1 MSDTNKPDTN
11 TPDTNQLLFTP
22 SHAIEFE
29 KNIEDFIS
37 EVEAVPNPNAKMDY
51 NSYYWSDLGNFTK
64 IGVNSRKKDKS
75 TWLDESI
82 IRFAKAYIKYQAI
95 KSGSSMYAH
104 FYAVRALEAAVTNR
118 GEKVEI
124 EKLLPRDFDQAAQEA
139 KTGMAEGAAYQA
151 GMKLNFMRK
160 FLIDNKMIKPF
171 EWKNPFS
178 KPKDKK
184 ELTGDVGQEYR
195 ESKMPDENSIM
206 AMAAIFAK
214 KELELTLRDIFT
226 TSTFSLMMSAPERGS
241 EPLYLRVD
249 CLDVRVV
256 KKQQDSTESV
266 SDNALHQSD
275 GSELLLAEDEDEQ
288 SVQEQIGI
296 RWFSGKGYGYE
307 NKWVPDVM
315 NSVVK
320 TAIERLQKQSERARK
335 FAKMLEESDD
345 FPRHQ
350 LCPKVKEDKPLTM
363 VQAVAAL
370 GLDTSQ
376 LTQRQARTSGK
387 QLLKK
392 NGIAITDYAV
402 TLRDL
407 NKIVRKRLPDGWPY
421 IPFKKGKV
429 KLKWSEALYAG
440 FANQFSVSKGT
451 IFTELW
457 IPNITTLNEDLKPS
471 IKKNRS
477 TGKIATGNLSI
488 FARHGYKGLDLRSH
502 QPRHL
507 LDTLASVNGMSDILR
522 SKWAGRAD
530 PKHNRYYDHTDE
542 QEYNHDWLEHESKD
556 ELVANNDTR
565 GLFKI
570 QVAKGNMRSLQEH
583 NTRASLA
590 VHITEYG
597 ECKHSYI
604 DQPCMKH
611 RDCLNCNELVCTKGN
626 EDRLKRIQEK
636 LKKERLLLR
645 GDEKAV
651 NDGVKGAE
659 QWYQRRLTTI
669 SRCESLIAWLTSD
682 DVKDGDMIKLAGAE
696 NVTHLDRALEAN
708 GRKRLPKIEN
718 HLRKS
723 KITDD
728 KAPVEF
734 VSINQLLAP
743 TSIVMPKDDDD
754 DLDYND
760 FVLEDF

>member
-1 MSDTNKPDTN
+1 MFDTNIFV
-11 TPDTNQLLFTP
+11 FTP
-22 SHAIEFE
+22 KHETEFG

-37 EVEAVPNPNAKMDY
+37 QVEAVSNPNAKMDY
-51 NSYYWSDLGNFTK
+51 SSYYWVGLGNFTK
-64 IGVNSRKKDKS
+64 MGVNSRKKDKS
-75 TWLDESI
+75 TWLDDSI
-82 IRFAKAYIKYQAI
+82 ISFAKAYIKYQVI
-95 KSGSSMYAH
+95 KSSSSMYAH
-104 FYAVRALEAAVTNR
+104 FYAIRALEAAVTKY
-118 GEKVEI
+118 GEQVVI
-124 EKLLPRDFDQAAQEA
+124 SKLLPRDFDQAVQEA
-139 KTGMAEGAAYQA
+139 NATMEEGAAYQA
-151 GMKLNFMRK
+151 GMNLNFMRK
-160 FLIDNKMIKPF
+160 FLIDHKMIKPF
-171 EWKNPFS
+171 EWKNPLS
-178 KPKDKK
+178 KPKDRKN
-184 ELTGDVGQEYR
+184 LTGDAGQEYR
-195 ESKMPDENSIM
+195 ESKMPDENAIM
-206 AMAAIFAK
+206 AIAAIFSK
-214 KELELTLRDIFT
+214 KESELTLRDVFT
-226 TSTFSLMMSAPERGS
+226 ASTFSLMMSAPERGS
-241 EPLYLRVD
+241 EPLYLRAD
-249 CLDVRVV
+249 CLEVHVV
-256 KKQQDSTESV
+256 KMSRDDIKRDS
-266 SDNALHQSD
+266 DKALQQSD
-275 GSELLLAEDEDEQ
+275 GTELWLAEDDNEQ
-288 SVQEQIGI
+288 TVQEQIGI

-307 NKWVPDVM
+307 TKWVPDVM
-315 NSVVK
+315 NPVIK
-320 TAIERLQKQSERARK
+320 AAIKRLEKQSKQARE
-335 FAKMLEESDD
+335 FAKMLEESGD
-345 FPRHQ
+345 FPRHP
-350 LCPKVKEDKPLTM
+350 LCPRVGEDQLLTKG
-363 VQAVAAL
+363 QAVAAL

-376 LTQRQARTSGK
+376 LTRKQATTSGN
-387 QLLKK
+387 QILRK
-392 NGIAITDYAV
+392 NDIERADYVV

-407 NKIVRKRLPDGWPY
+407 NKIVRKRLPEGWPY

-440 FANQFSVSKGT
+440 FANQFSASKGT
-451 IFTELW
+451 IYTELW

-471 IKKNRS
+471 IKQNRS
-477 TGKIATGNLSI
+477 TGEIAAGNLSI
-488 FARHGYKGLDLRSH
+488 FARHGYKGLELRSH

-507 LDTLASVNGMSDILR
+507 LDTMASVNGMSDTLR

-556 ELVANNDTR
+556 ELVNNDVR
-565 GLFKI
+565 DLFKVQI
-570 QVAKGNMRSLQEH
+570 AKGNMRSLQEH

-604 DQPCMKH
+604 DEPCMQH

-626 EDRLKRIQEK
+626 DDRLKRIQEK

-651 NDGVKGAE
+651 NDGVKGAV

-669 SRCESLIAWLTSD
+669 KRCESLIAWLTSD
-682 DVKDGDMIKLAGAE
+682 DVKDGDMIKLADAE

-728 KAPVEF
+728 TAPVEF

-743 TSIVMPKDDDD
+743 TGIVMPKDDDD

>member
-1 MSDTNKPDTN
+1 MPDTN
-11 TPDTNQLLFTP
+11 ILLFTP
-22 SHAIEFE
+22 KHEIEFE

-51 NSYYWSDLGNFTK
+51 SSYYWDGLGNFTK
-64 IGVNSRKKDKS
+64 MGVNSRKKDKS
-75 TWLDESI
+75 TWLDNSM

-104 FYAVRALEAAVTNR
+104 FYAIRALEAAVTTR
-118 GEKVEI
+118 GEQVVI
-124 EKLLPRDFDQAAQEA
+124 SKLLPRDFDQAAQEA
-139 KTGMAEGAAYQA
+139 KAKMAEGAAYQA

-160 FLIDNKMIKPF
+160 FLIDHKMIKPF

-178 KPKDKK
+178 KPKDRK

-214 KELELTLRDIFT
+214 KDSELTARDIFT
-226 TSTFSLMMSAPERGS
+226 SSTFSLMMSAPERGS
-241 EPLYLRVD
+241 EPLYLRAD
-249 CLDVRVV
+249 CLDVHIV
-256 KKQQDSTESV
+256 KKSQDDTQQISADKT
-266 SDNALHQSD
+266 LKQSD
-275 GSELLLAEDEDEQ
+275 GTELWLAEDDDEQ
-288 SVQEQIGI
+288 PVQEQIGI

-315 NSVVK
+315 NPVIK
-320 TAIERLQKQSERARK
+320 AAIKRLKKQSKQARE
-335 FAKMLEESDD
+335 FAKMLEESND
-345 FPRHQ
+345 FPRHP
-350 LCPKVKEDKPLTM
+350 LCPRVDEDKLLTKAE
-363 VQAVAAL
+363 AVAAL
-370 GLDTSQ
+370 GLDISQ
-376 LTQRQARTSGK
+376 LTRKQATSSGNSFLQK
-387 QLLKK
+387 H
-392 NGIAITDYAV
+392 GIERANYAV

-407 NKIVRKRLPDGWPY
+407 NKIVRARLPEGWPY

-429 KLKWSEALYAG
+429 RLKWSEALYAG

-451 IFTELW
+451 IYTDLW
-457 IPNITTLNEDLKPS
+457 MPNITTLNEDLKPT

-477 TGKIATGNLSI
+477 TGEIAAGILSI
-488 FARHGYKGLDLRSH
+488 FARHGYKGLELRSH

-507 LDTLASVNGMSDILR
+507 LDTLASVNGMSDTLR

-556 ELVANNDTR
+556 ELLANDDVR
-565 GLFKI
+565 SLFKVQI
-570 QVAKGNMRSLQEH
+570 AKGNMRSLQEH
-583 NTRASLA
+583 NTRTSLA

-604 DQPCMKH
+604 DEPCMKH

-626 EDRLKRIQEK
+626 DDRLKRIQEQ
-636 LKKERLLLR
+636 LKKEKLLLL

-651 NDGVKGAE
+651 NEGVKGAE
-659 QWYQRRLTTI
+659 QWYQRRVTTI
-669 SRCESLIAWLTSD
+669 KRCESLITWLTSD
-682 DVKDGDMIKLAGAE
+682 DVKNGDMIKLADAE
-696 NVTHLDRALEAN
+696 SVTHLDRALEAN

-718 HLRKS
+718 HVRKNEIS
-723 KITDD
+723 DEE
-728 KAPVEF
+728 APVEF
-734 VSINQLLAP
+734 VSVNQLLAP
-743 TSIVMPKDDDD
+743 TGIVVTNDEDD

-760 FVLEDF
+760 FVFEDF

>member
-1 MSDTNKPDTN
+1 MSETDI
-11 TPDTNQLLFTP
+11 LLFTP
-22 SHAIEFE
+22 KHEIDFE
-29 KNIEDFIS
+29 RNIEEFIS
-37 EVEAVPNPNAKMDY
+37 EVEAAPNPNEKMDY
-51 NSYYWSDLGNFTK
+51 SSYYWVGLGNFTK
-64 IGVNSRKKDKS
+64 IGVNSRKKDEL
-75 TWLDESI
+75 TWLDDSI

-95 KSGSSMYAH
+95 KRGASMYAH
-104 FYAVRALEAAVTNR
+104 FYAIRALEGAITKRSEQV
-118 GEKVEI
+118 VI
-124 EKLLPRDFDQAAQEA
+124 SKLLPRDFDQAAQEA
-139 KTGMAEGAAYQA
+139 KANMGEGAAYQA

-160 FLIDNKMIKPF
+160 FLIDHKMIKPF

-184 ELTGDVGQEYR
+184 DLTGDVGQEYR

-214 KELELTLRDIFT
+214 KESELTPRDIFT

-241 EPLYLRVD
+241 EPRYLRSD
-249 CLDVRVV
+249 CLDVHIINKPQNDTERASD
-256 KKQQDSTESV
+256 KALKQG
-266 SDNALHQSD
+266 D
-275 GSELLLAEDEDEQ
+275 GTELLLAEDDEEQ
-288 SVQEQIGI
+288 PVQEQIGI

-315 NSVVK
+315 NPVIK
-320 TAIERLQKQSERARK
+320 AAIKRLKKQSKQARE

-345 FPRHQ
+345 FPRHP
-350 LCPKVKEDKPLTM
+350 LCPRVDEDKLLTKA
-363 VQAVAAL
+363 QAVAAL
-370 GLDTSQ
+370 GLDTSL
-376 LTQRQARTSGK
+376 LTQKQAGVSGN
-387 QLLKK
+387 QLLTKV
-392 NGIAITDYAV
+392 GIERADYV
-402 TLRDL
+402 VSLRDL
-407 NKIVRKRLPDGWPY
+407 NKIVRARLPEGWPY

-429 KLKWSEALYAG
+429 KLKWSDALYAG
-440 FANQFSVSKGT
+440 FANQFSASKGT
-451 IFTELW
+451 IFTDLW
-457 IPNITTLNEDLKPS
+457 IPSITTLNEDLKPS

-477 TGKIATGNLSI
+477 TDNIADGNLSV
-488 FARHGYKGLDLRSH
+488 FARHGYEGLELRSH

-507 LDTLASVNGMSDILR
+507 LDTLASVNGMSDTLR

-556 ELVANNDTR
+556 ELVNNDVR
-565 GLFKI
+565 SLFKVQI
-570 QVAKGNMRSLQEH
+570 AKGNMRSLQEH

-604 DQPCMKH
+604 DEPCMKH

-626 EDRLKRIQEK
+626 DDRLKRIQEK

-669 SRCESLIAWLTSD
+669 KRCESLIAWLTSD
-682 DVKDGDMIKLAGAE
+682 DVKDGDMIKLADAE

-728 KAPVEF
+728 TAPVEF

-743 TSIVMPKDDDD
+743 TGIVMPNDD

>member
-1 MSDTNKPDTN
+1 MSETDI
-11 TPDTNQLLFTP
+11 LLFTP
-22 SHAIEFE
+22 KHEVEFD

-37 EVEAVPNPNAKMDY
+37 EVEAAPNPNEKMDY
-51 NSYYWSDLGNFTK
+51 SSYYWVGLGNFTK
-64 IGVNSRKKDKS
+64 MGVNSRKKEES
-75 TWLDESI
+75 TWLDDSI

-95 KSGSSMYAH
+95 KSGASMYAH
-104 FYAVRALEAAVTNR
+104 FYAIRALEAAITKRSEQIV
-118 GEKVEI
+118 I
-124 EKLLPRDFDQAAQEA
+124 SKLLPRDFDQAAQEA
-139 KTGMAEGAAYQA
+139 KANMGEGSAYQA
-151 GMKLNFMRK
+151 GMKLNFMRN
-160 FLIDNKMIKPF
+160 FLIDHKMTKPF

-184 ELTGDVGQEYR
+184 DLTGDVGQEYR

-214 KELELTLRDIFT
+214 KDSELTPRDIFT

-241 EPLYLRVD
+241 EPLYLRSD
-249 CLDVRVV
+249 CLDVHIINKPQNDTERDSDKVL
-256 KKQQDSTESV
+256 KQG
-266 SDNALHQSD
+266 D
-275 GSELLLAEDEDEQ
+275 GTELLLAEDDEEQ
-288 SVQEQIGI
+288 PVQEQIGI

-315 NSVVK
+315 NPVIK
-320 TAIERLQKQSERARK
+320 AAIKRLKKQSKQARE

-345 FPRHQ
+345 FPRHP
-350 LCPKVKEDKPLTM
+350 LCPRVDEDKLLTKA
-363 VQAVAAL
+363 QAVAAL
-370 GLDTSQ
+370 GLDTSL
-376 LTQRQARTSGK
+376 LTQKQARISGN
-387 QLLKK
+387 QLLVKV
-392 NGIAITDYAV
+392 GIAIADYAV

-407 NKIVRKRLPDGWPY
+407 NKIVRARLPEGWPY

-429 KLKWSEALYAG
+429 KLKWSDALYAG
-440 FANQFSVSKGT
+440 FVNQFSASKGT
-451 IFTELW
+451 IYTELW

-471 IKKNRS
+471 IKQNRS
-477 TGKIATGNLSI
+477 TGEIAAGNLSI
-488 FARHGYKGLDLRSH
+488 FARHGYKGLELRSH

-507 LDTLASVNGMSDILR
+507 LDTMASVNGMSDTLR

-530 PKHNRYYDHTDE
+530 PKHNRHYDHTDE
-542 QEYNHDWLEHESKD
+542 QEYNHDWLEHESEG
-556 ELVANNDTR
+556 ELLANDDIR
-565 GLFKI
+565 SLFKVQI
-570 QVAKGNMRSLQEH
+570 AKGNMRSLQEH

-604 DQPCMKH
+604 DEPCMKH

-669 SRCESLIAWLTSD
+669 KRCESLIAWLTSD
-682 DVKDGDMIKLAGAE
+682 DVKDGDMIKLADAE

-718 HLRKS
+718 HLRKN
-723 KITDD
+723 KIADNP
-728 KAPVEF
+728 APVEF

-743 TSIVMPKDDDD
+743 TGIVVPNDDDD

>member
-1 MSDTNKPDTN
+1 MSETDI
-11 TPDTNQLLFTP
+11 LLFTP
-22 SHAIEFE
+22 KHEIDFE
-29 KNIEDFIS
+29 RNIEEFIS
-37 EVEAVPNPNAKMDY
+37 EVEAAPNPNEKMDY
-51 NSYYWSDLGNFTK
+51 SSYYWVGLGNFTK
-64 IGVNSRKKDKS
+64 IGVNSRKKDEL
-75 TWLDESI
+75 TWLDDSI

-95 KSGSSMYAH
+95 KRGASMYAH
-104 FYAVRALEAAVTNR
+104 FYAIRALEGAITKRSERV
-118 GEKVEI
+118 VI
-124 EKLLPRDFDQAAQEA
+124 SKLLPRDFDQAAQEA
-139 KTGMAEGAAYQA
+139 KANMGEGAAYQA

-160 FLIDNKMIKPF
+160 FLIDHKMIKPF

-184 ELTGDVGQEYR
+184 DLTGDVGQEYR

-214 KELELTLRDIFT
+214 KESELTPRDIFT

-241 EPLYLRVD
+241 EPRYLRSD
-249 CLDVRVV
+249 CLDVHIINKPQNDTERASD
-256 KKQQDSTESV
+256 KALKQG
-266 SDNALHQSD
+266 D
-275 GSELLLAEDEDEQ
+275 GTELLLAEDDEEQ
-288 SVQEQIGI
+288 PVQEQIGI

-315 NSVVK
+315 NPVIK
-320 TAIERLQKQSERARK
+320 AAIKRLKKQSKQARE

-345 FPRHQ
+345 FPRHP
-350 LCPKVKEDKPLTM
+350 LCPRVDEDKLLTKA
-363 VQAVAAL
+363 QAVAAL
-370 GLDTSQ
+370 GLDTSL
-376 LTQRQARTSGK
+376 LTQKQAGVSGN
-387 QLLKK
+387 QLLTKV
-392 NGIAITDYAV
+392 GIERADYV
-402 TLRDL
+402 VSLRDL
-407 NKIVRKRLPDGWPY
+407 NKIVRARLPEGWPY

-429 KLKWSEALYAG
+429 KLKWSDALYAG
-440 FANQFSVSKGT
+440 FANQFSASKGT
-451 IFTELW
+451 IFTDLW
-457 IPNITTLNEDLKPS
+457 IPSITTLNEDLKPS

-477 TGKIATGNLSI
+477 TDNIADGNLSV
-488 FARHGYKGLDLRSH
+488 FARHGYEGLELRSH

-507 LDTLASVNGMSDILR
+507 LDTLASVNGMSDTLR

-556 ELVANNDTR
+556 ELVNNDVR
-565 GLFKI
+565 NLFKVQI
-570 QVAKGNMRSLQEH
+570 AKGNMRSLQEH

-604 DQPCMKH
+604 DEPCMKH

-626 EDRLKRIQEK
+626 DDRLKRIQEK

-669 SRCESLIAWLTSD
+669 KRCESLIAWLTSD
-682 DVKDGDMIKLAGAE
+682 DVKVGDMIKLADAE

-708 GRKRLPKIEN
+708 GRKRLPRIEN

-728 KAPVEF
+728 TAPVEF

-743 TSIVMPKDDDD
+743 TGIVMLKDDDD

>member
-1 MSDTNKPDTN
+1 MSETDI
-11 TPDTNQLLFTP
+11 LLFTP
-22 SHAIEFE
+22 KHEIDFE
-29 KNIEDFIS
+29 RNIEEFIS
-37 EVEAVPNPNAKMDY
+37 EVEAAPNPNEKMDY
-51 NSYYWSDLGNFTK
+51 SSYYWVGLGNFTK
-64 IGVNSRKKDKS
+64 IGVNSRKKDEL
-75 TWLDESI
+75 TWLDDSI

-95 KSGSSMYAH
+95 KRGASMYAH
-104 FYAVRALEAAVTNR
+104 FYAIRALEGAITKRSERV
-118 GEKVEI
+118 VI
-124 EKLLPRDFDQAAQEA
+124 SKLLPRDFDQAAQEA
-139 KTGMAEGAAYQA
+139 KANMGEGAAYQA

-160 FLIDNKMIKPF
+160 FLIDHKMIKPF

-184 ELTGDVGQEYR
+184 DLTGDVGQEYR

-214 KELELTLRDIFT
+214 KESELTPRDIFT

-241 EPLYLRVD
+241 EPRYLRSD
-249 CLDVRVV
+249 CLDVHIINKPQNDTERASD
-256 KKQQDSTESV
+256 KALKQG
-266 SDNALHQSD
+266 D
-275 GSELLLAEDEDEQ
+275 GTELLLAEDDEEQ
-288 SVQEQIGI
+288 PVQEQIGI

-315 NSVVK
+315 NPVIK
-320 TAIERLQKQSERARK
+320 AAIKRLKKQSKQARE

-345 FPRHQ
+345 FPRHP
-350 LCPKVKEDKPLTM
+350 LCPRVDEDKLLTKA
-363 VQAVAAL
+363 QAVAAL
-370 GLDTSQ
+370 GLDTSL
-376 LTQRQARTSGK
+376 LTQKQAGVSGN
-387 QLLKK
+387 QLLTKV
-392 NGIAITDYAV
+392 GIERADYV
-402 TLRDL
+402 VSLRDL
-407 NKIVRKRLPDGWPY
+407 NKIVRARLPEGWPY

-429 KLKWSEALYAG
+429 KLKWSDALYAG
-440 FANQFSVSKGT
+440 FANQFSASKGT
-451 IFTELW
+451 IFTDLW
-457 IPNITTLNEDLKPS
+457 IPSITTLNEDLKPS

-477 TGKIATGNLSI
+477 TDNIADGNLSV
-488 FARHGYKGLDLRSH
+488 FARHGYEGLELRSH

-507 LDTLASVNGMSDILR
+507 LDTLASVNGMSDTLR

-556 ELVANNDTR
+556 ELVNNDVR
-565 GLFKI
+565 NLFKVQI
-570 QVAKGNMRSLQEH
+570 AKGNMRSLQEH

-604 DQPCMKH
+604 DEPCMKH

-626 EDRLKRIQEK
+626 DDRLKRIQEK

-669 SRCESLIAWLTSD
+669 KRCESLIAWLTSD
-682 DVKDGDMIKLAGAE
+682 DVKDGDMIKLADAE

-718 HLRKS
+718 QLRKS

-728 KAPVEF
+728 TAPVEF

-743 TSIVMPKDDDD
+743 TGIVMPNDDDD

>member
-1 MSDTNKPDTN
+1 MSETGI
-11 TPDTNQLLFTP
+11 LLFTP
-22 SHAIEFE
+22 KHEIDFE
-29 KNIEDFIS
+29 RNIEEFIS
-37 EVEAVPNPNAKMDY
+37 EVEAAPNPNEKMDY
-51 NSYYWSDLGNFTK
+51 SSYYWVGLGNFTK
-64 IGVNSRKKDKS
+64 IGVNSRKKDEL
-75 TWLDESI
+75 TWLDDSI

-95 KSGSSMYAH
+95 KRGASMYAH
-104 FYAVRALEAAVTNR
+104 FYAIRALEGAITKRSEQV
-118 GEKVEI
+118 VI
-124 EKLLPRDFDQAAQEA
+124 SKLLPRDFDQAAQEA
-139 KTGMAEGAAYQA
+139 KANMGEGAAYQA

-160 FLIDNKMIKPF
+160 FLIDHKMIKPF

-184 ELTGDVGQEYR
+184 DLTGDVGQEYR

-214 KELELTLRDIFT
+214 KESELTPRDIFT

-241 EPLYLRVD
+241 EPRYLRSD
-249 CLDVRVV
+249 CLDIHIINKPQNDTERASD
-256 KKQQDSTESV
+256 KALKQG
-266 SDNALHQSD
+266 D
-275 GSELLLAEDEDEQ
+275 GTELLLAEDDEEQ
-288 SVQEQIGI
+288 PVQEQIGI

-315 NSVVK
+315 NPVIK
-320 TAIERLQKQSERARK
+320 AAIKRLKKQSKQARE

-345 FPRHQ
+345 FPRHP
-350 LCPKVKEDKPLTM
+350 LCPRVDEDKLLTKA
-363 VQAVAAL
+363 QAVAAL
-370 GLDTSQ
+370 GLDTSL
-376 LTQRQARTSGK
+376 LTQKQAGVSGN
-387 QLLKK
+387 QLLTKV
-392 NGIAITDYAV
+392 GIERADYV
-402 TLRDL
+402 VSLRDL
-407 NKIVRKRLPDGWPY
+407 NKIVRARLPEGWPY
-421 IPFKKGKV
+421 IPFKKGRV
-429 KLKWSEALYAG
+429 KLKWSDALYAG
-440 FANQFSVSKGT
+440 FANQFSASKGT
-451 IFTELW
+451 IFTDLW
-457 IPNITTLNEDLKPS
+457 IPSITTLNEDLKPS

-477 TGKIATGNLSI
+477 TDNIADGNLSV
-488 FARHGYKGLDLRSH
+488 FARHGYEGLELRSH

-507 LDTLASVNGMSDILR
+507 LDTLASVNGMSDTLR

-556 ELVANNDTR
+556 ELVNNDVR
-565 GLFKI
+565 NLFKVQI
-570 QVAKGNMRSLQEH
+570 AKGNMRSLQEH

-604 DQPCMKH
+604 DEPCMKH

-626 EDRLKRIQEK
+626 DDRLKRIQEK

-669 SRCESLIAWLTSD
+669 KRCESLIAWLTSD
-682 DVKDGDMIKLAGAE
+682 DVKDGDMIKLADAE

-728 KAPVEF
+728 TAPVEF

-743 TSIVMPKDDDD
+743 TGIVMPNDDDD

>member
-1 MSDTNKPDTN
+1 MSETDI
-11 TPDTNQLLFTP
+11 LLFTP
-22 SHAIEFE
+22 KHEIDFE
-29 KNIEDFIS
+29 RNIEEFIS
-37 EVEAVPNPNAKMDY
+37 EVEAAPNPNEKMDY
-51 NSYYWSDLGNFTK
+51 SSYYWVGLGNFTK
-64 IGVNSRKKDKS
+64 IGVNSRKKDEL
-75 TWLDESI
+75 TWLDDSI

-95 KSGSSMYAH
+95 KRGASMYAH
-104 FYAVRALEAAVTNR
+104 FYAIRALEGAITKRSERV
-118 GEKVEI
+118 VI
-124 EKLLPRDFDQAAQEA
+124 SKLLPRDFDQAAQEA
-139 KTGMAEGAAYQA
+139 KANMGEGAAYQA

-160 FLIDNKMIKPF
+160 FLIDHKMIKPF

-184 ELTGDVGQEYR
+184 DLTGDVGQEYR

-214 KELELTLRDIFT
+214 KESELTPRDIFT

-241 EPLYLRVD
+241 EPRYLRSD
-249 CLDVRVV
+249 CLDVHIINKPQNDTERASD
-256 KKQQDSTESV
+256 KALKQG
-266 SDNALHQSD
+266 D
-275 GSELLLAEDEDEQ
+275 GTELLLAEDDEEQ
-288 SVQEQIGI
+288 PVQEQIGI

-315 NSVVK
+315 NPVIK
-320 TAIERLQKQSERARK
+320 AAIKRLKKQSKQARE

-345 FPRHQ
+345 FPRHP
-350 LCPKVKEDKPLTM
+350 LCPRVDEDKLLTKA
-363 VQAVAAL
+363 QAVAAL
-370 GLDTSQ
+370 GLDTSL
-376 LTQRQARTSGK
+376 LTQKQAGVSGN
-387 QLLKK
+387 QLLTKV
-392 NGIAITDYAV
+392 GIERADYV
-402 TLRDL
+402 VSLRDL
-407 NKIVRKRLPDGWPY
+407 NKIVRARLPEGWPY

-429 KLKWSEALYAG
+429 KLKWSDALYAG
-440 FANQFSVSKGT
+440 FANQFSASKGT
-451 IFTELW
+451 IFTDLW
-457 IPNITTLNEDLKPS
+457 IPSITTLNEDLKPS

-477 TGKIATGNLSI
+477 TDNIADGNLSV
-488 FARHGYKGLDLRSH
+488 FARHGYEGLELRSH

-507 LDTLASVNGMSDILR
+507 LDTLASVNGMSDTLR

-556 ELVANNDTR
+556 ELVNNDVR
-565 GLFKI
+565 NLFKVQI
-570 QVAKGNMRSLQEH
+570 AKGNMRSLQEH

-604 DQPCMKH
+604 DEPCMKH

-626 EDRLKRIQEK
+626 DDRLKRIQEK

-669 SRCESLIAWLTSD
+669 KRCESLIAWLTSD
-682 DVKDGDMIKLAGAE
+682 DVKVGDMIKLADAE

-708 GRKRLPKIEN
+708 GRKRLPRIEN

-728 KAPVEF
+728 TAPVEF

-743 TSIVMPKDDDD
+743 TGIVMPKDDDD

>member
-1 MSDTNKPDTN
+1 MSETDI
-11 TPDTNQLLFTP
+11 LLFTP
-22 SHAIEFE
+22 KHEIDFE
-29 KNIEDFIS
+29 RNIEEFIS
-37 EVEAVPNPNAKMDY
+37 EVEAAPNPNEKMDY
-51 NSYYWSDLGNFTK
+51 SSYYWVGLGNFTK
-64 IGVNSRKKDKS
+64 IGVNSRKKDEL
-75 TWLDESI
+75 TWLDDSI

-95 KSGSSMYAH
+95 KRGASMYAH
-104 FYAVRALEAAVTNR
+104 FYAIRALEGAITKRSGQV
-118 GEKVEI
+118 VI
-124 EKLLPRDFDQAAQEA
+124 SKLLPRDFDQAAQEA
-139 KTGMAEGAAYQA
+139 KANMGEGAAYQA

-160 FLIDNKMIKPF
+160 FLIDHKMIKPF

-184 ELTGDVGQEYR
+184 DLTGEVGQEYR

-214 KELELTLRDIFT
+214 KESELTPRDIFT

-241 EPLYLRVD
+241 EPRYLRSD
-249 CLDVRVV
+249 CLDVHIINKPQNDTERASD
-256 KKQQDSTESV
+256 KALKQGDRT
-266 SDNALHQSD
+266 
-275 GSELLLAEDEDEQ
+275 ELLLAEDDEEQ
-288 SVQEQIGI
+288 PVQEQIGI

-315 NSVVK
+315 NPVIK
-320 TAIERLQKQSERARK
+320 AAIKRLKKQSKQARE

-345 FPRHQ
+345 FPRHP
-350 LCPKVKEDKPLTM
+350 LCPRVDEDKLLTKA
-363 VQAVAAL
+363 QAVAAL
-370 GLDTSQ
+370 GLDTSL
-376 LTQRQARTSGK
+376 LTQKQAGVSGN
-387 QLLKK
+387 QLLTKV
-392 NGIAITDYAV
+392 GIERADYV
-402 TLRDL
+402 VSLRDL
-407 NKIVRKRLPDGWPY
+407 NKIVRARLPEGWPY

-429 KLKWSEALYAG
+429 KLKWSDALYAG
-440 FANQFSVSKGT
+440 FANQFSASKGT
-451 IFTELW
+451 IFTDLW
-457 IPNITTLNEDLKPS
+457 IPSITTLNEDLKPS

-477 TGKIATGNLSI
+477 TDNIADGNLSV
-488 FARHGYKGLDLRSH
+488 FARHGYEGLELRSH

-507 LDTLASVNGMSDILR
+507 LDTLASVNGMSDTLR

-556 ELVANNDTR
+556 ELVNNDVR
-565 GLFKI
+565 NLFKVQI
-570 QVAKGNMRSLQEH
+570 AKGNMRSLQEH

-604 DQPCMKH
+604 DEPCMKH

-626 EDRLKRIQEK
+626 DDRLKRIQEK

-669 SRCESLIAWLTSD
+669 KRCESLIAWLTSD
-682 DVKDGDMIKLAGAE
+682 DVKDGDMIKLADAE

-728 KAPVEF
+728 TAPVEF

-743 TSIVMPKDDDD
+743 TGIVMPKDDDD

>member
-1 MSDTNKPDTN
+1 MSETDI
-11 TPDTNQLLFTP
+11 LLFTP
-22 SHAIEFE
+22 KHEIDFE
-29 KNIEDFIS
+29 RNIEEFIS
-37 EVEAVPNPNAKMDY
+37 EVEAAPNPNEKMDY
-51 NSYYWSDLGNFTK
+51 SSYYWVGLGNFTK
-64 IGVNSRKKDKS
+64 IGVNSRKKDEL
-75 TWLDESI
+75 TWLDDSI

-95 KSGSSMYAH
+95 KRGASMYAH
-104 FYAVRALEAAVTNR
+104 FYAIRALEGAITKRSERV
-118 GEKVEI
+118 VI
-124 EKLLPRDFDQAAQEA
+124 SKLLPRDFDQAAQEA
-139 KTGMAEGAAYQA
+139 KANMGEGAAYQA

-160 FLIDNKMIKPF
+160 FLIDHKMIKPF

-184 ELTGDVGQEYR
+184 DLTGDVGQEYR

-214 KELELTLRDIFT
+214 KESELTPRDIFT

-241 EPLYLRVD
+241 EPRYLRSD
-249 CLDVRVV
+249 CLDVHIINKPQNDTERASD
-256 KKQQDSTESV
+256 KALKQG
-266 SDNALHQSD
+266 D
-275 GSELLLAEDEDEQ
+275 GTELLLAEDDEEQ
-288 SVQEQIGI
+288 PVQEQIGI

-315 NSVVK
+315 NPVIK
-320 TAIERLQKQSERARK
+320 AAIKRLKKQSKQARE

-345 FPRHQ
+345 FPRHP
-350 LCPKVKEDKPLTM
+350 LCPRVDEDKLLTKA
-363 VQAVAAL
+363 QAVAAL
-370 GLDTSQ
+370 GLDTSL
-376 LTQRQARTSGK
+376 LTQKQAGVSGN
-387 QLLKK
+387 QLLTKV
-392 NGIAITDYAV
+392 GIERADYV
-402 TLRDL
+402 VSLRDL
-407 NKIVRKRLPDGWPY
+407 NKIVRARLPEGWPY
-421 IPFKKGKV
+421 IPFKKGRV
-429 KLKWSEALYAG
+429 KLKWSDALYAG
-440 FANQFSVSKGT
+440 FANQFSASKGT
-451 IFTELW
+451 IFTDLW
-457 IPNITTLNEDLKPS
+457 IPSITTLNEDLKPS

-477 TGKIATGNLSI
+477 TDNIADGNLSV
-488 FARHGYKGLDLRSH
+488 FARHGYEGLELRSH

-507 LDTLASVNGMSDILR
+507 LDTLASVNGMSDTLR

-556 ELVANNDTR
+556 ELVNNDVR
-565 GLFKI
+565 NLFKVQI
-570 QVAKGNMRSLQEH
+570 AKGNMRSLQEH

-604 DQPCMKH
+604 DEPCMKH

-626 EDRLKRIQEK
+626 DDRLKRIQEK

-669 SRCESLIAWLTSD
+669 KRCESLIAWLTSD
-682 DVKDGDMIKLAGAE
+682 DVKDGDMIKLADAE

-728 KAPVEF
+728 TAPVEF

-743 TSIVMPKDDDD
+743 TGIVMLKDDDD

>member
-1 MSDTNKPDTN
+1 MSETDI
-11 TPDTNQLLFTP
+11 LLFTP
-22 SHAIEFE
+22 KHEIEFE
-29 KNIEDFIS
+29 KNIEDFIN
-37 EVEAVPNPNAKMDY
+37 EVEAVPNPNAKMVY
-51 NSYYWSDLGNFTK
+51 SSYYWSRLGNFTK
-64 IGVNSRKKDKS
+64 MGVNSRKKDES
-75 TWLDESI
+75 TWLDDSI

-95 KSGSSMYAH
+95 KSGASMYAH
-104 FYAVRALEAAVTNR
+104 FYAIRALEAAVIRR
-118 GEKVEI
+118 GEQVVI
-124 EKLLPRDFDQAAQEA
+124 SKLLPRDFDQAAQEA
-139 KTGMAEGAAYQA
+139 KANMEEGAAYQA

-160 FLIDNKMIKPF
+160 FLIDHKMIKPF

-184 ELTGDVGQEYR
+184 DLTGDVGQEYR

-206 AMAAIFAK
+206 AMASIFAK
-214 KELELTLRDIFT
+214 KDSGLTPRDIFT

-241 EPLYLRVD
+241 EPLYLRAD
-249 CLDVRVV
+249 CLDIRVV
-256 KKQQDSTESV
+256 KKSQDDTERGSDKVLQQNNGTE
-266 SDNALHQSD
+266 LW
-275 GSELLLAEDEDEQ
+275 LTEDDDEQ
-288 SVQEQIGI
+288 PVHEQIGI

-315 NSVVK
+315 NPVIK
-320 TAIERLQKQSERARK
+320 AAIKRLKKQSKHARE

-345 FPRHQ
+345 FPRHP
-350 LCPKVKEDKPLTM
+350 LCPRVSEDELLTK

-370 GLDTSQ
+370 GLDTSE
-376 LTQRQARTSGK
+376 LTHKQATTSGN
-387 QLLKK
+387 QILRRSD
-392 NGIAITDYAV
+392 IERTDYVV

-407 NKIVRKRLPDGWPY
+407 NKIIRQRLPEGWPY
-421 IPFKKGKV
+421 VPFKKGKV

-440 FANQFSVSKGT
+440 FANQFSASKGT
-451 IFTELW
+451 ICTELW
-457 IPNITTLNEDLKPS
+457 MPNITTLNEDLKPS
-471 IKKNRS
+471 IKQNRS
-477 TGKIATGNLSI
+477 TGGIAAGNLSI
-488 FARHGYKGLDLRSH
+488 FARHGYKGLELRSH

-542 QEYNHDWLEHESKD
+542 QEYNHDWLEHESKG
-556 ELVANNDTR
+556 ELLPNDDIR
-565 GLFKI
+565 SLFKVQI
-570 QVAKGNMRSLQEH
+570 VKGNMRSLQEH

-604 DQPCMKH
+604 DEPCMKH

-626 EDRLKRIQEK
+626 DDRLKRIQEK
-636 LKKERLLLR
+636 LKKERLLLC

-669 SRCESLIAWLTSD
+669 KRCESLIAWLTSD
-682 DVKDGDMIKLAGAE
+682 DVKDGDMIKLADTE
-696 NVTHLDRALEAN
+696 SVTHLDRALEAN

-723 KITDD
+723 KKTDD
-728 KAPVEF
+728 AAPVEF
-734 VSINQLLAP
+734 VSINELLAP
-743 TSIVMPKDDDD
+743 IGIVMPNDDDD

>member
-1 MSDTNKPDTN
+1 MSETDI
-11 TPDTNQLLFTP
+11 LLFTP
-22 SHAIEFE
+22 KHEIDFE
-29 KNIEDFIS
+29 RNIEEFIS
-37 EVEAVPNPNAKMDY
+37 EVEAAPNPNEKMDY
-51 NSYYWSDLGNFTK
+51 SSYYWVGLGNFTK
-64 IGVNSRKKDKS
+64 IGVNSRKKDEL
-75 TWLDESI
+75 TWLDDSI

-95 KSGSSMYAH
+95 KRGASMYAH
-104 FYAVRALEAAVTNR
+104 FYAIRALEGAITKRSERV
-118 GEKVEI
+118 VI
-124 EKLLPRDFDQAAQEA
+124 SKLLPRDFDQAAQEA
-139 KTGMAEGAAYQA
+139 KANMGEGAAYQA

-160 FLIDNKMIKPF
+160 FLIDHKMIKPF

-184 ELTGDVGQEYR
+184 DLTGDVGQEYR

-214 KELELTLRDIFT
+214 KESELTPRDIFT

-241 EPLYLRVD
+241 EPRYLRSD
-249 CLDVRVV
+249 CLDVHIINKPQNDTERASD
-256 KKQQDSTESV
+256 KALKQG
-266 SDNALHQSD
+266 D
-275 GSELLLAEDEDEQ
+275 GTELLLAEDDEEQ
-288 SVQEQIGI
+288 PVQEQIGI

-315 NSVVK
+315 NPVIK
-320 TAIERLQKQSERARK
+320 AAIKRLKKQSKQARE

-345 FPRHQ
+345 FPRHP
-350 LCPKVKEDKPLTM
+350 LCPRVDEDKLLTKA
-363 VQAVAAL
+363 QAVAAL
-370 GLDTSQ
+370 GLDTSL
-376 LTQRQARTSGK
+376 LTQKQAGVSGN
-387 QLLKK
+387 QLLTKV
-392 NGIAITDYAV
+392 GIERADYV
-402 TLRDL
+402 VSLRDL
-407 NKIVRKRLPDGWPY
+407 NKIVRARLPEGWPY

-429 KLKWSEALYAG
+429 KLKWSDALYAG
-440 FANQFSVSKGT
+440 FANQFSASKGT
-451 IFTELW
+451 IFTDLW
-457 IPNITTLNEDLKPS
+457 IPSITTLNEDLKPS

-477 TGKIATGNLSI
+477 TDNIADGNLSV
-488 FARHGYKGLDLRSH
+488 FARHGYEGLELRSH

-507 LDTLASVNGMSDILR
+507 LDTLASVNGMSDTLR

-556 ELVANNDTR
+556 ELVNNDVR
-565 GLFKI
+565 NLFKVQI
-570 QVAKGNMRSLQEH
+570 AKGNMRSLQEH

-604 DQPCMKH
+604 DEPCMKH

-626 EDRLKRIQEK
+626 DDRLKRIQEK

-669 SRCESLIAWLTSD
+669 KRCESLIAWLTSD
-682 DVKDGDMIKLAGAE
+682 DVKDGDMIKLADAE

-708 GRKRLPKIEN
+708 GRKRLPRIEN

-728 KAPVEF
+728 TAPVEF

-743 TSIVMPKDDDD
+743 TGIVMPKDDDD

>member
-1 MSDTNKPDTN
+1 MSETDI
-11 TPDTNQLLFTP
+11 LLFTP
-22 SHAIEFE
+22 KHEIEFE
-29 KNIEDFIS
+29 KNIEDFIN
-37 EVEAVPNPNAKMDY
+37 EVEAVPNPNAKMVY
-51 NSYYWSDLGNFTK
+51 SSYYWSRLGNFTK
-64 IGVNSRKKDKS
+64 MGVNSRKKDES
-75 TWLDESI
+75 TWLDDSI

-95 KSGSSMYAH
+95 KSGASMYAH
-104 FYAVRALEAAVTNR
+104 FYAIRALEAAVIRR
-118 GEKVEI
+118 GEQVVI
-124 EKLLPRDFDQAAQEA
+124 SKLLPRDFDQAAQEA
-139 KTGMAEGAAYQA
+139 KANMEEGAAYQA

-160 FLIDNKMIKPF
+160 FLIDHKMIKPF

-184 ELTGDVGQEYR
+184 DLTGDVGQEYR

-206 AMAAIFAK
+206 AMASIFAK
-214 KELELTLRDIFT
+214 KDSELTPRDIFT
-226 TSTFSLMMSAPERGS
+226 TSTFSLMMCAPERGS
-241 EPLYLRVD
+241 EPLYLRSD
-249 CLDVRVV
+249 CLDIHIID
-256 KKQQDSTESV
+256 KPQNDTERASEK
-266 SDNALHQSD
+266 ALKRGD
-275 GSELLLAEDEDEQ
+275 GTELLLAEDDEEQ
-288 SVQEQIGI
+288 PVEEQIGI

-315 NSVVK
+315 NPVIK
-320 TAIERLQKQSERARK
+320 AAIKRLKKQSKQARE

-345 FPRHQ
+345 FPRHP
-350 LCPKVKEDKPLTM
+350 LCPRVDEDKLLTKA
-363 VQAVAAL
+363 QAVAAL
-370 GLDTSQ
+370 GLDTSL
-376 LTQRQARTSGK
+376 LTQKQARISGN
-387 QLLKK
+387 QLLTKV
-392 NGIAITDYAV
+392 GIKRADYV
-402 TLRDL
+402 VSLRDL
-407 NKIVRKRLPDGWPY
+407 NKIVRARLPEGWPY
-421 IPFKKGKV
+421 IPFDKGKV
-429 KLKWSEALYAG
+429 KLKWSDALYAG
-440 FANQFSVSKGT
+440 FANQFSASKGT
-451 IFTELW
+451 IFTDLW
-457 IPNITTLNEDLKPS
+457 IPSITTLNEDLKPS

-477 TGKIATGNLSI
+477 TDNIADGNLSV
-488 FARHGYKGLDLRSH
+488 FARHGYKGLELRSH

-507 LDTLASVNGMSDILR
+507 LDTLASVNGMSDTLR

-556 ELVANNDTR
+556 ELINNDVR
-565 GLFKI
+565 NLFKVQI
-570 QVAKGNMRSLQEH
+570 AKGNMRSLQEH

-604 DQPCMKH
+604 DEPCMKH

-626 EDRLKRIQEK
+626 DDRLKRIQEK

-669 SRCESLIAWLTSD
+669 KRCESLIAWLTSD
-682 DVKDGDMIKLAGAE
+682 DVKDGDMIKLADAE

-728 KAPVEF
+728 TAPVEF

-743 TSIVMPKDDDD
+743 TGIVMPKDDDD

>member
-1 MSDTNKPDTN
+1 
-11 TPDTNQLLFTP
+11 
-22 SHAIEFE
+22 
-29 KNIEDFIS
+29 
-37 EVEAVPNPNAKMDY
+37 
-51 NSYYWSDLGNFTK
+51 
-64 IGVNSRKKDKS
+64 
-75 TWLDESI
+75 
-82 IRFAKAYIKYQAI
+82 
-95 KSGSSMYAH
+95 
-104 FYAVRALEAAVTNR
+104 
-118 GEKVEI
+118 
-124 EKLLPRDFDQAAQEA
+124 
-139 KTGMAEGAAYQA
+139 
-151 GMKLNFMRK
+151 MRK
-160 FLIDNKMIKPF
+160 FFIDHKMIKPF

-184 ELTGDVGQEYR
+184 DLTGDVGQEYR

-214 KELELTLRDIFT
+214 KDSELTPRDIFT

-241 EPLYLRVD
+241 EPLYLRTD
-249 CLDVRVV
+249 CIDVHII
-256 KKQQDSTESV
+256 KKSQNVTDRDSDKVLRQDDRTEI
-266 SDNALHQSD
+266 
-275 GSELLLAEDEDEQ
+275 LLADNDDELPVE
-288 SVQEQIGI
+288 EQIGI

-315 NSVVK
+315 NPVIK
-320 TAIERLQKQSERARK
+320 TAITRLKEQSKQARE

-345 FPRHQ
+345 FPRHP
-350 LCPKVKEDKPLTM
+350 LCPRVSEDELLTKE
-363 VQAVAAL
+363 QAVAAL

-376 LTQRQARTSGK
+376 LTHKQATTSGN
-387 QLLKK
+387 QILRK
-392 NGIAITDYAV
+392 NGIARADFV
-402 TLRDL
+402 VSLRDL
-407 NKIVRKRLPDGWPY
+407 NKIVRQRLPEGWPY

-429 KLKWSEALYAG
+429 KLKWSEALYSG
-440 FANQFSVSKGT
+440 FANQFSASKGT
-451 IFTELW
+451 IYTELW
-457 IPNITTLNEDLKPS
+457 MPNITTLNEDLKPS
-471 IKKNRS
+471 IKQNRS

-488 FARHGYKGLDLRSH
+488 FARHGYKGLELRSH

-507 LDTLASVNGMSDILR
+507 LDTIASVNGMSDTLR

-542 QEYNHDWLEHESKD
+542 QEYNHDWLEHQSKG
-556 ELVANNDTR
+556 ELLEDGDVR
-565 GLFKI
+565 SLFKV
-570 QVAKGNMRSLQEH
+570 QVVKGNMRSLQEH

-604 DQPCMKH
+604 DEPCMKH

-626 EDRLKRIQEK
+626 DDRLKRIQEK

-669 SRCESLIAWLTSD
+669 KRCESLIEWLTSD
-682 DVKDGDMIKLAGAE
+682 DVKDGDMIKLADAE

-718 HLRKS
+718 HLRKN
-723 KITDD
+723 KIADD
-728 KAPVEF
+728 TVPVEF
-734 VSINQLLAP
+734 VSIDQLLAP
-743 TSIVMPKDDDD
+743 TGIVVPNDDD

-760 FVLEDF
+760 FVLDDF

>member
-1 MSDTNKPDTN
+1 MSETDI
-11 TPDTNQLLFTP
+11 LLFTP
-22 SHAIEFE
+22 KHEIDFE
-29 KNIEDFIS
+29 RNIEEFIS
-37 EVEAVPNPNAKMDY
+37 EVEAAPNPNEKMDY
-51 NSYYWSDLGNFTK
+51 SSYYWVGLGNFTK
-64 IGVNSRKKDKS
+64 IGVNSRKKDEL
-75 TWLDESI
+75 TWLDDSI

-95 KSGSSMYAH
+95 KRGASMYAH
-104 FYAVRALEAAVTNR
+104 FYAIRALEGAITKRSERV
-118 GEKVEI
+118 VI
-124 EKLLPRDFDQAAQEA
+124 SKLLPRDFDQAAQEA
-139 KTGMAEGAAYQA
+139 KANMGEGAAYQA

-160 FLIDNKMIKPF
+160 FLIDHKMIKPF

-184 ELTGDVGQEYR
+184 DLTGDVGQEYR

-214 KELELTLRDIFT
+214 KESELTPRDIFT

-241 EPLYLRVD
+241 EPRYLRSD
-249 CLDVRVV
+249 CLDVHIINKPQNDTERASD
-256 KKQQDSTESV
+256 KALKQG
-266 SDNALHQSD
+266 D
-275 GSELLLAEDEDEQ
+275 GTELLLAEDDEEQ
-288 SVQEQIGI
+288 PVQEQIGI

-315 NSVVK
+315 NPVIK
-320 TAIERLQKQSERARK
+320 AAIKRLKKQSKQARE

-345 FPRHQ
+345 FPRHP
-350 LCPKVKEDKPLTM
+350 LCPRVDEDKLLTKA
-363 VQAVAAL
+363 QAVAAL
-370 GLDTSQ
+370 GLDTSL
-376 LTQRQARTSGK
+376 LTQKQAGVSGN
-387 QLLKK
+387 QLLTKV
-392 NGIAITDYAV
+392 GIERADYV
-402 TLRDL
+402 VSLRDL
-407 NKIVRKRLPDGWPY
+407 NKIVRARLPEGWPY

-429 KLKWSEALYAG
+429 KLKWSDALYAG
-440 FANQFSVSKGT
+440 FANQFSASKGT
-451 IFTELW
+451 IFTDLW
-457 IPNITTLNEDLKPS
+457 IPSITTLNEDLKPS

-477 TGKIATGNLSI
+477 TDNIADGNLSV
-488 FARHGYKGLDLRSH
+488 FARHGYEGLELRSH

-507 LDTLASVNGMSDILR
+507 LDTLASVNGMSDTLR

-556 ELVANNDTR
+556 ELVNNDVR
-565 GLFKI
+565 NLFKVQI
-570 QVAKGNMRSLQEH
+570 AKGNMRSLQEH

-604 DQPCMKH
+604 DEPCMKH

-626 EDRLKRIQEK
+626 DDRLKRIQEK

-669 SRCESLIAWLTSD
+669 KRCESLIAWLTSD
-682 DVKDGDMIKLAGAE
+682 DVKVGDMIKLADAE

-728 KAPVEF
+728 TAPVEF

-743 TSIVMPKDDDD
+743 TGIVMPKDDDD

>member
-1 MSDTNKPDTN
+1 MSETDI
-11 TPDTNQLLFTP
+11 LLFTP
-22 SHAIEFE
+22 KHEIDFE
-29 KNIEDFIS
+29 RNIEEFIS
-37 EVEAVPNPNAKMDY
+37 EVEAAPNPNEKMDY
-51 NSYYWSDLGNFTK
+51 SSYYWVGLGNFTK
-64 IGVNSRKKDKS
+64 IGVNSRKKDEL
-75 TWLDESI
+75 TWLDDSI

-95 KSGSSMYAH
+95 KRGASMYAH
-104 FYAVRALEAAVTNR
+104 FYAIRALEGAITKRSEQV
-118 GEKVEI
+118 VI
-124 EKLLPRDFDQAAQEA
+124 SKLLPRDFDQAAQEA
-139 KTGMAEGAAYQA
+139 KANMGEGAAYQA

-160 FLIDNKMIKPF
+160 FLIDHKMIKPF

-184 ELTGDVGQEYR
+184 DLTGDVGQEYR

-214 KELELTLRDIFT
+214 KESELTPRDIFT

-241 EPLYLRVD
+241 EPRYLRSD
-249 CLDVRVV
+249 CLDVHIINKPQNDTERASD
-256 KKQQDSTESV
+256 KALKQG
-266 SDNALHQSD
+266 D
-275 GSELLLAEDEDEQ
+275 GTELLLAEDDEEQ
-288 SVQEQIGI
+288 PVQEQIGI

-315 NSVVK
+315 NPVIK
-320 TAIERLQKQSERARK
+320 AAIKRLKKQSKQARE

-345 FPRHQ
+345 FPRHP
-350 LCPKVKEDKPLTM
+350 LCPRVDEDKLLTKA
-363 VQAVAAL
+363 QAVAAL
-370 GLDTSQ
+370 GLDTSL
-376 LTQRQARTSGK
+376 LTQKQAGVSGN
-387 QLLKK
+387 QLLTKV
-392 NGIAITDYAV
+392 GIERADYV
-402 TLRDL
+402 VSLRDL
-407 NKIVRKRLPDGWPY
+407 NKIVRARLPEGWPY

-429 KLKWSEALYAG
+429 KLKWSDALYAG
-440 FANQFSVSKGT
+440 FANQFSASKGT
-451 IFTELW
+451 IFTDLW
-457 IPNITTLNEDLKPS
+457 IPSITTLNEDLKPS

-477 TGKIATGNLSI
+477 KDKIADGNLSV
-488 FARHGYKGLDLRSH
+488 FARHGYEGLELRSH

-507 LDTLASVNGMSDILR
+507 LDTLASVNGMSDTLR

-556 ELVANNDTR
+556 ELVNNDVR
-565 GLFKI
+565 DLFKVQI
-570 QVAKGNMRSLQEH
+570 AKGNMRSLQEH

-604 DQPCMKH
+604 DEPCMKH

-626 EDRLKRIQEK
+626 DDRLKRIQEK

-669 SRCESLIAWLTSD
+669 KRCESLIAWLTSD
-682 DVKDGDMIKLAGAE
+682 DVKVGDMIKLADAE

-728 KAPVEF
+728 TAPVEF

-743 TSIVMPKDDDD
+743 TGIVMPKDDDD

>member
-1 MSDTNKPDTN
+1 MSETDI
-11 TPDTNQLLFTP
+11 LLFTP
-22 SHAIEFE
+22 KHETEFE

-37 EVEAVPNPNAKMDY
+37 EVEAAPNPNEKMDY
-51 NSYYWSDLGNFTK
+51 SSYYWVGLGNFTK
-64 IGVNSRKKDKS
+64 IGVNSRKKDEF
-75 TWLDESI
+75 TWLDDSI

-95 KSGSSMYAH
+95 KSGASMYAH
-104 FYAVRALEAAVTNR
+104 FYAIRALEAAITKRSEQV
-118 GEKVEI
+118 VI
-124 EKLLPRDFDQAAQEA
+124 SKLLPRDFDQAAQEA
-139 KTGMAEGAAYQA
+139 KANMKEGAAYQA
-151 GMKLNFMRK
+151 GMKLNSMRN
-160 FLIDNKMIKPF
+160 FLIDHKMIKPF

-184 ELTGDVGQEYR
+184 DLTGDVGQEYR

-214 KELELTLRDIFT
+214 KDSELTPRDIFT

-241 EPLYLRVD
+241 EPLYLRSD
-249 CLDVRVV
+249 CLDVHITNKPQNDTERDSD
-256 KKQQDSTESV
+256 KSLKQG
-266 SDNALHQSD
+266 D
-275 GSELLLAEDEDEQ
+275 GTELLLAEDDGEQ

-315 NSVVK
+315 NPVIK
-320 TAIERLQKQSERARK
+320 AAIKRLKKQSKQARE

-345 FPRHQ
+345 FPRHP
-350 LCPKVKEDKPLTM
+350 LCPRVDEDKLLTKA
-363 VQAVAAL
+363 QAVAAL
-370 GLDTSQ
+370 GLDTSL
-376 LTQRQARTSGK
+376 LTQKQARISGN
-387 QLLKK
+387 QLLTKV
-392 NGIAITDYAV
+392 GIERADYV
-402 TLRDL
+402 VSLRDL
-407 NKIVRKRLPDGWPY
+407 NKIVRARLPEGWPY

-429 KLKWSEALYAG
+429 KLKWSDALYAG
-440 FANQFSVSKGT
+440 FANQFSASKGT
-451 IFTELW
+451 IFTDLW
-457 IPNITTLNEDLKPS
+457 IPSITTLNEDLKPS

-477 TGKIATGNLSI
+477 KDKIADGNLSV
-488 FARHGYKGLDLRSH
+488 FARHGYEGLELRSH

-507 LDTLASVNGMSDILR
+507 LDTLASVNGMSDTLR

-556 ELVANNDTR
+556 ELVNNDVR
-565 GLFKI
+565 NLFKVQI
-570 QVAKGNMRSLQEH
+570 AKGNMRSLQEH

-604 DQPCMKH
+604 DEPCMKH

-626 EDRLKRIQEK
+626 DDRLKRIQEK

-669 SRCESLIAWLTSD
+669 KRCESLIAWLTSD
-682 DVKDGDMIKLAGAE
+682 DVKDGDMIKLADTE

-723 KITDD
+723 KIIDD

-743 TSIVMPKDDDD
+743 TGIVVPNDDDD